1 MSMSVVEQLSNLA
14 SLRASG
20 ALSDAEFAAAKQ
32 RVLTSDATPAAVT
45 AMPVQVASATW
56 VNTNEERMMNNGG
69 GKGAVPVV
77 VPITPV
83 THAQPMGVAYA
94 QPAEA
99 YAQPAQAYAQS
110 AQGTAP
116 AFPIPLSAATPIAF
130 DPALAAQDG
139 SNAGLHVEMSSMNRT
154 LAPQVMTDG
163 SGTIIPVK
171 HTAMLKVEDTGHGCV
186 CLVDAH

>member
-1 MSMSVVEQLSNLA
+1 MSVVEQLSNLA

-83 THAQPMGVAYA
+83 AHAQPMGVAYA

-139 SNAGLHVEMSSMNRT
+139 SNAGLHVEMGSMNRT

>member
-1 MSMSVVEQLSNLA
+1 MSVVEQLSNLA

-45 AMPVQVASATW
+45 AMPVQVASAAW
-56 VNTNEERMMNNGG
+56 VNTNEERMMNIGG

-83 THAQPMGVAYA
+83 AHAQPMGVAYA

-139 SNAGLHVEMSSMNRT
+139 SNAGLHVEMRSMNRT